1 MNQISDKATL
11 MPGVI
16 LGDDVIIEED
26 VYIDYYCIIRDHVRI
41 GRGSY
46 IGARCILGEYLADFV
61 NRRERNPH
69 PLTIGEGAVIRSET
83 IIYGD
88 TVIGARFQTGHRVTI
103 RENTVIGD
111 DVRIGTL
118 SDVQGHCTIDD
129 HASLHSKV
137 FVAPNAHIG
146 KYAWLSPCATLTN
159 DPTPPSEVEQGVVLE
174 AFSTVAAGAIVLPG
188 VRVHTDGIVAAGAIA
203 TRDVPP
209 GRIVVGNPARDR
221 GDVTQIKNRDTGEQ
235 AYPWRH
241 HFDRGMPWHGIGY
254 AAWRSENDLDL
265 PE

>member
-69 PLTIGEGAVIRSET
+69 PLTIGKGAVIRSES

-88 TVIGARFQTGHRVTI
+88 TVIGARFQTGHRVTSGKTPSLGMMCASAHF
-103 RENTVIGD
+103 RMS
-111 DVRIGTL
+111 RGTAPL
-118 SDVQGHCTIDD
+118 TITPACT
-129 HASLHSKV
+129 AKCL
-137 FVAPNAHIG
+137 
-146 KYAWLSPCATLTN
+146 
-159 DPTPPSEVEQGVVLE
+159 
-174 AFSTVAAGAIVLPG
+174 
-188 VRVHTDGIVAAGAIA
+188 
-203 TRDVPP
+203 
-209 GRIVVGNPARDR
+209 
-221 GDVTQIKNRDTGEQ
+221 
-235 AYPWRH
+235 
-241 HFDRGMPWHGIGY
+241 
-254 AAWRSENDLDL
+254 
-265 PE
+265 